1 MQTAKTT
8 KQEIIEELD
17 ALSQADLERV
27 LAFMRS
33 LAAGSQLPPGI
44 PAQEFID
51 FFKQF
56 PPFTQEEVD
65 QITAIFEEIE
75 QEGKRTSER

>member
-8 KQEIIEELD
+8 KQEIIEGLD

-27 LAFMRS
+27 LAFMRALS
-33 LAAGSQLPPGI
+33 AGPQLPPGI

-56 PPFTQEEVD
+56 PPPTPEEAEEM
-65 QITAIFEEIE
+65 IRIMEEIE
-75 QEGKRTSER
+75 REG

>member
-8 KQEIIEELD
+8 KQEIIDGLD
-17 ALSQADLERV
+17 ALSPEDLERV
-27 LAFMRS
+27 LALVRS
-33 LAAGSQLPPGI
+33 LSGNLQLPPGI

-56 PPFTQEEVD
+56 PPPTPEEAEEMIRIMD
-65 QITAIFEEIE
+65 EIE
-75 QEGKRTSER
+75 RRG